1 MSLMVISAA
10 GAGVW
15 VGIAVA
21 GSGSEVDVAGMV
33 VGVEMAGWGVSVI
46 RAVGGGGAS
55 TGAKHALSV
64 RVNKIR
70 RVCFMV
76 VSSKE
81 NWR

>member
-1 MSLMVISAA
+1 M
-10 GAGVW
+10 
-15 VGIAVA
+15 
-21 GSGSEVDVAGMV
+21 AGMF
-33 VGVEMAGWGVSVI
+33 VGVETAGWGVSVI

-55 TGAKHALSV
+55 TGAKQALRV

-81 NWR
+81 NWRL